1 LPGTKVTVLEAMDQ
15 VGGRTFSQNINGAN
29 FDLGGTWIGKT
40 QKYAQKL
47 A

>member
-1 LPGTKVTVLEAMDQ
+1 MEE
-15 VGGRTFSQNINGAN
+15 VGGRTNSKTINGVR
-29 FDLGGTWIGKT
+29 FDLGGTWVGRT